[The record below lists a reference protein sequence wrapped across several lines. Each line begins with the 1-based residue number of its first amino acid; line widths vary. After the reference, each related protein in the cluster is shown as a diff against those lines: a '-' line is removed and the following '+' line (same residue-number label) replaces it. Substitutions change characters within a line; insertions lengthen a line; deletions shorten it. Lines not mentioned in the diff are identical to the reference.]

1 MVYRATPHSMTGYS
15 PFYLL
20 HGREMIL
27 PNEGDLKPNVSL
39 DIQDADQVQRLE
51 NFKSSLM
58 KTYM

>member
-1 MVYRATPHSMTGYS
+1 MTGYS

-58 KTYM
+58 KAYM